1 MKGFLRGSTWKPCSR
16 DDQVYYL
23 KLAAKSHSV
32 RLTQTVLLL
41 KTWKC
46 HIKDQWHETVKAGKD
61 IPVDLASRAV
71 ETYDFWGH
79 AKVLKISIF
88 NTDYDGIVLKV

>member
-1 MKGFLRGSTWKPCSR
+1 
-16 DDQVYYL
+16 
-23 KLAAKSHSV
+23 
-32 RLTQTVLLL
+32 
-41 KTWKC
+41 
-46 HIKDQWHETVKAGKD
+46 VKAGKD